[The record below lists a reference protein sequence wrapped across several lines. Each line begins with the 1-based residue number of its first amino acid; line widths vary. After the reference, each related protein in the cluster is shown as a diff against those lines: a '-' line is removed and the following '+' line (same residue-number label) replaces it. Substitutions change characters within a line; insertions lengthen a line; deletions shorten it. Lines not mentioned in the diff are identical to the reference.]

1 MFPAPPKSVSE
12 RLTEL
17 DQRLDNVERLLLAM
31 QAQMTPKWLRATG
44 WGTVIGTVLASALKV
59 WGSK

>member
-1 MFPAPPKSVSE
+1 MFIPPPRSVSD
-12 RLTEL
+12 RLSEL

-44 WGTVIGTVLASALKV
+44 WGTVIGTVLATALKV
-59 WGSK
+59 WTAK